1 MTSQANFPKTPEE
14 IKALRLMDETF
25 MSLVFQDLSCAQ
37 FLIRAILNK
46 EDLVVT
52 QAQLRILTKT
62 EEEHPLRLDFAAH
75 DPDGKQYL
83 IGVQRGDPGD
93 PMMWARYSSA
103 LLDCSVPDP
112 GDDLEQLPENKSIFL
127 MEDDY
132 FERKLPVYHVERRVQ
147 ELSTPFGDGLQILY
161 VNGQYR
167 GDDPIG
173 SIMHDF
179 FCADP
184 AEMKV
189 PLLAQAVAKYKNTEE
204 GMDQVRRFLDEL
216 EEKSQEA

>member
-1 MTSQANFPKTPEE
+1 M
-14 IKALRLMDETF
+14 
-25 MSLVFQDLSCAQ
+25 
-37 FLIRAILNK
+37 
-46 EDLVVT
+46 
-52 QAQLRILTKT
+52 
-62 EEEHPLRLDFAAH
+62 
-75 DPDGKQYL
+75 
-83 IGVQRGDPGD
+83 
-93 PMMWARYSSA
+93 
-103 LLDCSVPDP
+103 PDP
-112 GDDLEQLPENKSIFL
+112 GDDLEQLPENKSIFI

-204 GMDQVRRFLDEL
+204 GMDQVRRFLDEM
-216 EEKSQEA
+216 EKKLQEG